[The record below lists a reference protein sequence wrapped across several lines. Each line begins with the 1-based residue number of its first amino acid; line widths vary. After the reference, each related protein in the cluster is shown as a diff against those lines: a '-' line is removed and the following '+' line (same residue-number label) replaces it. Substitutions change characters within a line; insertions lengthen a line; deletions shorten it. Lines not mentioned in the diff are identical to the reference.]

1 VEALRFPGGEV
12 AASRNEILWS
22 RRRLD
27 MDRTSNAKKENFLL
41 KLCNQIA

>member
-27 MDRTSNAKKENFLL
+27 MDRTSDAKKKIFF
-41 KLCNQIA
+41 